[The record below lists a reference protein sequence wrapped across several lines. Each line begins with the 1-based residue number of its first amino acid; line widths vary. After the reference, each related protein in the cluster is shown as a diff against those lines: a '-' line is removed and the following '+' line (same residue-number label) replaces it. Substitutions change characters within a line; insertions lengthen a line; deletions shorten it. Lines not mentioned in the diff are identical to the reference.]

1 MSFVPRLIPALLAV
15 VSIVPAADP
24 ALLDLIMPDARVVFG
39 MDFSRLQSS
48 PMAEGIRRGMQA
60 GMQAGGGAQFQKL
73 LGGIGFDPFRDI
85 HEILVATTG
94 TGKNPPALFI
104 VRGAPN
110 VQKLLQSGGGPA
122 TEWHGARI
130 LAGKNPFALLDDLI
144 LGGDLTQIKAAI
156 LRRGRRSGINSELA
170 RRISTMS
177 SRYDLWLV
185 SLAPLA
191 SLASNVSPAKSPGF
205 ANLDALKSIDQF
217 SLGLG
222 MSSDFILDAELVA
235 HDQKSAGALA
245 DSIRLLLALAQQS
258 AKSDPSAA
266 AALKN
271 MDFAVDEKVV
281 RLGIKVPAEEL
292 QKQIQQ
298 ALDSGQIA
306 GAAFAAQSGVQGPA
320 VRRAAT
326 PDRGPRVPPDADVM
340 IQSSPKDMGT
350 VVIVGP
356 RK

>member
-1 MSFVPRLIPALLAV
+1 VYFVPRLFPALLAV
-15 VSIVPAADP
+15 ASVAPAADP
-24 ALLDLIMPDARVVFG
+24 ALLDLIMPDTRVVFG

-48 PMAEGIRRGMQA
+48 PIAEGLRRGLQA
-60 GMQAGGGAQFQKL
+60 GMQAGGGVQFQKL

-104 VRGAPN
+104 LQAAPN
-110 VQKLLQSGGGPA
+110 VHALLQSASGPA
-122 TEWHGARI
+122 TAWHGARI
-130 LAGKNPFALLDDLI
+130 LSGKNPVALLDDLI
-144 LGGDLTQIKAAI
+144 LAGDLTQIKAAI
-156 LRRGRRSGINSELA
+156 LRRGRGSAINAELA

-191 SLASNVSPAKSPGF
+191 SLTSSVSPAKSQGF

-217 SLGLG
+217 ILGLG

-235 HDQKSAGALA
+235 HDQKSAGTLA
-245 DSIRLLLALAQQS
+245 DSLRLLQALAQQS
-258 AKSDPSAA
+258 AKNDPSAA

-271 MDFAVDEKVV
+271 IEFAVDDKVV
-281 RLGIKVPAEEL
+281 RLSIRVPAEEV

-298 ALDSGQIA
+298 ALDSRRMA
-306 GAAFAAQSGVQGPA
+306 GAAFAAQSGVQGPT

-326 PDRGPRVPPDADVM
+326 PDQGSRVPPNADVM

-356 RK
+356 KR